1 MAIPKSFA
9 GTIENIL
16 AGMYMDAVR
25 ESDPGAAA
33 LLEKRAELQKE
44 PRKTQRLDAYIS
56 FWEGLD
62 AAQQMKLAAH
72 DAKLNLVARR
82 ARIMST
88 TEIVRAHNRMGFA
101 TAGSID
107 YVLGRFREEGVA
119 AAQLQ
124 KFMDEN
130 AVAWFSLT
138 GHPTNPTTVAYTK
151 VERDMARVLADP
163 RAGKEDMMAAL
174 RVLRDVP
181 VVGPRKTPLQEA
193 EETLNTLD
201 IIFDS
206 APDHKKLFEDALEKH
221 GYADRGVGVRT
232 PLARPCA
239 WTLGDGDGN
248 DSMTADVLREGIAL
262 HRARIAARYKDA
274 DEGDLPY
281 LKSCFGDGF
290 GTIDLRHNA
299 ADIVASA
306 ARVLDGSGVMDE
318 KRFLSLPAEQQ
329 TAALTAWLED
339 GDATQAMKRAA
350 SDIVS
355 ARGDRVL
362 ERLAVISE
370 NPDMCEKLIVAE
382 TTHAAQA
389 LAALV
394 LLRATGNRTACE
406 GAKVD
411 IVILSESVADLARIG
426 GVVESLLDNKAFR
439 AHAAAR
445 GRYLAMIAKSDTTRQ
460 DGRGEAEFAQYE
472 AAVDIYRAADRMKN
486 RHPELARVLV
496 SVKNGG
502 GHALQRGGGRVTET
516 PALHGK
522 AAADARVTD
531 MGPSTLTIQGQQQG
545 ILFTPG
551 GTALGTLE
559 ALAAQNLYS
568 KAGIQGEM
576 PPPIPSKTMN
586 RQYARA
592 DACLYAKRAGAAFEA
607 IALEN
612 AAVDDLL
619 VNAPWL
625 SMKAGNAS
633 SRPARRGEAP
643 VEPGITPRAA
653 KGDNPRALQGRAI
666 SGERLTAHACLPVFA
681 VLGLAEAMDAVR
693 REGHARINLEKYG
706 DPLHHLYRAH
716 KIHRDGARATISA
729 AAMADFDIAW
739 PLLAGCP
746 RPSRR
751 KMEDLASR
759 FKLDSGRGGNTPA
772 VTMAFLEE
780 YFLKVEKLTYEMI
793 TGHPPKKNFPHGEA
807 LRKLWPDLAAQ
818 VEDRNKRA
826 EFARVIECRRTRQ
839 FDRNPDG
846 PLDETQFRITQALYA
861 AANVIGAPVGI
872 LATLTR
878 LEPVHEVGKTGK
890 TRFMRPKSYSEE
902 SIAGLLKIPSALG
915 G

>member
-1 MAIPKSFA
+1 MTLPKSFA

-16 AGMYMDAVR
+16 TGMYMDAVR
-25 ESDPGAAA
+25 ESDSGAAA
-33 LLEKRAELQKE
+33 LLEKRAALQKE
-44 PRKTQRLDAYIS
+44 PRKPQRMAACIS

-72 DAKLNLVARR
+72 DAKLNLIARR
-82 ARIMST
+82 ARIMAT
-88 TEIVRAHNRMGFA
+88 TEIVLAHNKTGFA

-107 YVLGRFREEGVA
+107 YVLRRFHEEGVA

-124 KFMDEN
+124 TFMDEN

-138 GHPTNPTTVAYTK
+138 GHPTNPTTVAYTAA
-151 VERDMARVLADP
+151 ETAMARVLTDP
-163 RAGKEDMMAAL
+163 RAGREDMMAAL
-174 RVLRDVP
+174 RVLRDTP

-201 IIFDS
+201 VVFDS
-206 APDHKKLFEDALEKH
+206 ALDHKKIFTDALEKH
-221 GYADRGVGVRT
+221 GYADHGVCVRT
-232 PLARPCA
+232 PLVRPCA

-248 DSMTADVLREGIAL
+248 DSMTADVLRDGIAL
-262 HRARIAARYKDA
+262 HRARIAARYEEMDA
-274 DEGDLPY
+274 GDLPY
-281 LKSCFGDGF
+281 LKSCFGGGF

-299 ADIVASA
+299 ADIMASA
-306 ARVLDGSGVMDE
+306 AGILDNAKIMDE
-318 KRFLSLPAEQQ
+318 KRFSSLPPEQQ
-329 TAALTAWLED
+329 AAAMTAWLED
-339 GDATQAMKRAA
+339 GDAVQAMKRGA

-362 ERLAVISE
+362 GRLAVISE

-382 TTHAAQA
+382 TTHTAHA
-389 LAALV
+389 LAALM
-394 LLRATGNRTACE
+394 LLQATGNRTACP
-406 GAKVD
+406 GAKID

-426 GVVESLLDNKAFR
+426 NMVESLLDNAAFR
-439 AHAAAR
+439 AHVAAR
-445 GRYLAMIAKSDTTRQ
+445 GRYIAMIAKSDTTRQ

-486 RHPELARVLV
+486 RYPELARVLV

-551 GTALGTLE
+551 ATALGTLE

-576 PPPIPSKTMN
+576 PPPAPSKTMN

-592 DACLYAKRAGAAFEA
+592 DACLYAKKAGASFEA
-607 IALEN
+607 LALKN
-612 AAVDDLL
+612 VAVDDLL
-619 VNAPWL
+619 AGAPWL
-625 SMKAGNAS
+625 AMKAGNVS
-633 SRPARRGEAP
+633 SRPAKRGEAP

-681 VLGLAEAMDAVR
+681 VLGLAEAMDSVR
-693 REGHARINLEKYG
+693 EQGYARINPEKYG

-746 RPSRR
+746 RPSPR
-751 KMEDLASR
+751 EITELAAR
-759 FKLDSGRGGNTPA
+759 FSPDAGGSGNTA
-772 VTMAFLEE
+772 AITMAFLEE
-780 YFLKVEKLTYEMI
+780 YFLKVEKMTYEMI
-793 TGHPPKKNFPHGEA
+793 TGHAPKKNFTHGDA

-818 VEDRNKRA
+818 VEDRNRRA
-826 EFARVIECRRTRQ
+826 EFARIIECHRTRQ
-839 FDRNPDG
+839 MDQNADA

-878 LEPVHEVGKTGK
+878 LEPVYEIGKTGK

-902 SIAGLLKIPSALG
+902 NIAEILKMPRALAG
-915 G
+915 